1 MIKRVES
8 KTDFIKIE
16 HKILDFWD
24 ANSIFEKRRKLNENN
39 KHWSF
44 IDGPITANNPMGVH
58 HAWGRTLKDLYN
70 RYKFI
75 KYNTKKTRAITPS
88 ISLILFD

>member
-39 KHWSF
+39 KHW
-44 IDGPITANNPMGVH
+44 
-58 HAWGRTLKDLYN
+58 
-70 RYKFI
+70 
-75 KYNTKKTRAITPS
+75 
-88 ISLILFD
+88 